1 MIATVA
7 LGAGFCLG
15 LLGFWFVIWLQL
27 PSASQRLR
35 GNGRSHAASSIN
47 EFRCLAPPPRG

>member
-35 GNGRSHAASSIN
+35 G
-47 EFRCLAPPPRG
+47 EWPKPRVVNQ